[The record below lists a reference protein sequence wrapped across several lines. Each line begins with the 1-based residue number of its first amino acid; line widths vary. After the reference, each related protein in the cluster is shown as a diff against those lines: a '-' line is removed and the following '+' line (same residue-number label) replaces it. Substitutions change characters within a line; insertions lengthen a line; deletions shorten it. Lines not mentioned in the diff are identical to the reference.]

1 VTLNLPLTTSHAG
14 SLAYHLDSA
23 TPVSG
28 VVAAPAW
35 PFAPAAQTIYAFYMR
50 ASLAG
55 DVDMAI
61 VLPLDVVANKL
72 KRLEEELRQLNRKAL
87 TFDQERESGDL
98 KDLIEPRLER
108 IRDTIGSIR
117 SSLLDLSTD
126 IEPMRDDISGTP
138 PDQPHAI
145 EGYFT
150 EEDTETRFERKNSN
164 TPRKPKPDRED

>member
-1 VTLNLPLTTSHAG
+1 
-14 SLAYHLDSA
+14 
-23 TPVSG
+23 
-28 VVAAPAW
+28 
-35 PFAPAAQTIYAFYMR
+35 MR
-50 ASLAG
+50 ASLTG

-72 KRLEEELRQLNRKAL
+72 KRLEEDLRQLNRKAL

-108 IRDTIGSIR
+108 IRDTIRSIR

-126 IEPMRDDISGTP
+126 IEPTRDDISGTP

-145 EGYFT
+145 ARNFT
-150 EEDTETRFERKNSN
+150 EEDTETRFERENSI
-164 TPRKPKPDRED
+164 TPRKPQPDRED

>member
-1 VTLNLPLTTSHAG
+1 
-14 SLAYHLDSA
+14 
-23 TPVSG
+23 
-28 VVAAPAW
+28 
-35 PFAPAAQTIYAFYMR
+35 MR
-50 ASLAG
+50 ASLTG

-87 TFDQERESGDL
+87 TFDQQRESGEL

-108 IRDTIGSIR
+108 IRDTIRSIR

-126 IEPMRDDISGTP
+126 IEPTRDDISGTP

-145 EGYFT
+145 ARNFT
-150 EEDTETRFERKNSN
+150 EEDTETRFERENS
-164 TPRKPKPDRED
+164 TSRRKPQPERED

>member
-1 VTLNLPLTTSHAG
+1 
-14 SLAYHLDSA
+14 
-23 TPVSG
+23 
-28 VVAAPAW
+28 
-35 PFAPAAQTIYAFYMR
+35 MR
-50 ASLAG
+50 ASLTA

-61 VLPLDVVANKL
+61 VLPLDVVASKL

-108 IRDTIGSIR
+108 IRDTIRSIR

-126 IEPMRDDISGTP
+126 IEPTRDDISGPP

-145 EGYFT
+145 ARYFT
-150 EEDTETRFERKNSN
+150 DEDTETRFERENSN
-164 TPRKPKPDRED
+164 TPRKPQPDRED

>member
-1 VTLNLPLTTSHAG
+1 
-14 SLAYHLDSA
+14 
-23 TPVSG
+23 
-28 VVAAPAW
+28 
-35 PFAPAAQTIYAFYMR
+35 
-50 ASLAG
+50 
-55 DVDMAI
+55 MAI

-126 IEPMRDDISGTP
+126 IEPTRDDISGTP

-145 EGYFT
+145 QSYFT
-150 EEDTETRFERKNSN
+150 EEDTETRFEQKKSN
-164 TPRKPKPDRED
+164 TLRKPQPDRED